1 MANEETEHYYHH
13 KFQAPVASA
22 KGCLEVINLIIQSL
36 ELEISMAKKQN
47 NLTAVDKEFIK
58 KMENNLAE
66 IKVWQQRTIQQI
78 DLISGFARKQMD
90 ISL

>member
-1 MANEETEHYYHH
+1 
-13 KFQAPVASA
+13 
-22 KGCLEVINLIIQSL
+22 
-36 ELEISMAKKQN
+36 MAKKQN